1 MERSSNTK
9 LEAYE
14 YLAYYYDLL
23 LSDTDSFSLWLKEI
37 ESEEFKDV
45 LELAS
50 GSGLMAKILK
60 EKGYNIIAS
69 DISSSMKE
77 AASKNFDGEYLIL
90 NMSNYK
96 LYKKFDLI
104 LCICDS
110 INYLNE
116 DELDSFFKCCYDHL
130 NKNGRLI
137 FDMHHLNR
145 LNEFENEY
153 IEENTVDG
161 LEYQWTIVSDK
172 DSSTLNEHFTF
183 YTPNGMIQEQH
194 LQNVFKPS
202 LIIKK
207 MKDLGYD
214 VKYIEDFVK
223 DEKVLLVGRK

>member
-1 MERSSNTK
+1 MEGSSNTK

-23 LSDTDSFSLWLKEI
+23 LSDIDSFSLWLKEI
-37 ESEEFKDV
+37 ESEEFKNV

-96 LYKKFDLI
+96 LDKKFDLI

-110 INYLNE
+110 INYLND
-116 DELDSFFKCCYDHL
+116 DELDSFFKCCYEHL
-130 NKNGRLI
+130 NNSGRLI

-153 IEENTVDG
+153 IEENIIDG

-172 DSSTLNEHFTF
+172 ESSTLNEHFTF